1 MARRAKVSTISAK
14 SSSVRF
20 EAGMEKA
27 LESMLGFW
35 KTEFSNVLCER
46 PDLIVV
52 PECCDWDSGFNAE
65 QRTIFTK
72 YRADRILS
80 YFAETARKNRCYIA
94 YSSIWPGGDGKNRNS
109 TVMLDRDGEIL
120 GVYDKYHGVP
130 AEMREIDGSCGDD
143 AVIFDCDFGRVGAV
157 ICFDLNFD
165 EIRNLYKARKPDLML
180 FSSMYHGS
188 FMQNFWAYELRSYFV
203 SAVANLQSAVINPVG
218 EKIAATTNY
227 TRYLTKSINLD
238 YEVVHLDGNIQ
249 KLKAAKEKYGSKI
262 DIFDPGYLGAVLLT
276 SETEEFTASQLVE
289 TFSIERLD
297 DYFARCLA
305 QQEEMRAKRRKWNP
319 YLCKNGLSGR

>member
-1 MARRAKVSTISAK
+1 MARRVKVSTIGAK

-20 EAGMEKA
+20 EEGKEKA
-27 LESMLGFW
+27 LDDMLGFW
-35 KTEFSNVLCER
+35 REEFSNVLCDR

-52 PECCDWDSGFNAE
+52 PECCDWDSSFNAE
-65 QRTIFTK
+65 QRTCFTE
-72 YRADRILS
+72 YRGERVFS
-80 YFAETARKNRCYIA
+80 YFADAARKNRCYIA

-109 TVMLDRDGEIL
+109 TVMLDREGEIL

-130 AEMREIDGSCGDD
+130 AEMEEIGGACGQD
-143 AVIFDCDFGRVGAV
+143 AVIFDCDFGRVGAL

-165 EIRNLYKARKPDLML
+165 EIRNLYKEKKPELLL

-188 FMQNFWAYELRSYFV
+188 FMQNFWAYEMRSYFV
-203 SAVANLQSAVINPVG
+203 SAVANLESAIINPVG
-218 EKIAATTNY
+218 AKIAATTNY
-227 TRYLTKSINLD
+227 TRHLTKSINLD
-238 YEVVHLDGNIQ
+238 YEVVHLDGNMH

-276 SETEEFTASQLVE
+276 SETEEFTASQIAE
-289 TFSIERLD
+289 TFSMERLD

-305 QQEEMRAKRRKWNP
+305 WQGETRAKRRIWNP
-319 YLCKNGLSGR
+319 YRCET

>member
-80 YFAETARKNRCYIA
+80 YFAETARKTAAI
-94 YSSIWPGGDGKNRNS
+94 SLIPPSGPEGTGK
-109 TVMLDRDGEIL
+109 T
-120 GVYDKYHGVP
+120 
-130 AEMREIDGSCGDD
+130 
-143 AVIFDCDFGRVGAV
+143 
-157 ICFDLNFD
+157 
-165 EIRNLYKARKPDLML
+165 
-180 FSSMYHGS
+180 
-188 FMQNFWAYELRSYFV
+188 
-203 SAVANLQSAVINPVG
+203 
-218 EKIAATTNY
+218 
-227 TRYLTKSINLD
+227 
-238 YEVVHLDGNIQ
+238 
-249 KLKAAKEKYGSKI
+249 
-262 DIFDPGYLGAVLLT
+262 
-276 SETEEFTASQLVE
+276 ETAL
-289 TFSIERLD
+289 
-297 DYFARCLA
+297 
-305 QQEEMRAKRRKWNP
+305 
-319 YLCKNGLSGR
+319 